1 MISNKEVLQLS
12 ELIKEEKFIDFKNKE
27 LKVGVDL
34 GTANIVLVV
43 VDEKNKPITGIIK
56 PAKVVKDG
64 VVVDYIGSISIVREL
79 KEKLEERLGSKLIY
93 ASCAIPPGIDPRST
107 KAIANVVESSDFIV
121 TNIIDEPTAAA
132 ETLKIS
138 DGAIVDLGGG
148 TTGISLLKGGKVIGS
163 WDEATGGHHMNL
175 TIAGY
180 YNIDLDKAEE
190 VKINSNSKDIFAIVK
205 PVLEKMATIV
215 KNYLEGKEVD
225 SLYLV
230 GGSSNFDGIEEL
242 FEKITGIKTYRSK
255 EALLVTP
262 LGIAKSCLGGK
273 NGK

>member
-1 MISNKEVLQLS
+1 MINNKEVLKLS
-12 ELIKEEKFIDFKNKE
+12 KLIKEDKFTDFKNSA

-43 VDEKNKPITGIIK
+43 VDEKNRPIAGAMRR
-56 PAKVVKDG
+56 AKVVRDG
-64 VVVDYIGSISIVREL
+64 IVVDYIGAINIVKEL
-79 KEKLEERLGSKLIY
+79 KKKLEDDLKTELLY

-121 TNIIDEPTAAA
+121 TNIVDEPTAAA
-132 ETLKIS
+132 ETLKIK

-148 TTGISLLKGGKVIGS
+148 TTGISLLKNGEVIGT
-163 WDEATGGHHMNL
+163 WDEPTGGHHMNL

-180 YNIDLDKAEE
+180 YNIDLDEAEE
-190 VKINSNSKDIFAIVK
+190 LKINSNNKDIFTIIK
-205 PVLEKMATIV
+205 PVLEKMASIV
-215 KNYLEGKEVD
+215 KNYLDGKEVD

-230 GGSSNFDGIEEL
+230 GGASNFSGIEDL
-242 FEKITGIKTYRSK
+242 FEKITGIKTYRSN

-273 NGK
+273 NG

>member
-1 MISNKEVLQLS
+1 MINNKEVLYLS
-12 ELIKEEKFIDFKNKE
+12 KLIKEEKFVESKNQN

-43 VDEKNKPITGIIK
+43 VDEKNKPVTGIIE

-64 VVVDYIGSISIVREL
+64 IVVDYIGAINIVRNL
-79 KEKLEERLGSKLIY
+79 KDKLEQRLGRELVY

-121 TNIIDEPTAAA
+121 TNIVDEPTAAA
-132 ETLKIS
+132 ETLKIN

-148 TTGISLLKGGKVIGS
+148 TTGISLLKNGKVIGT
-163 WDEATGGHHMNL
+163 WDEPTGGHHMNL

-180 YNIDLDKAEE
+180 YNIDLNKAEE
-190 VKINSNSKDIFAIVK
+190 LKINSNSKDIFVIVK

-215 KNYLEGKEVD
+215 KNYLENKDVQTI
-225 SLYLV
+225 YLV
-230 GGSSNFDGIEEL
+230 GGASNFDGIETL
-242 FEKITGIKTYRSK
+242 FEKITGIKTYRSN

-262 LGIAKSCLGGK
+262 LGIAKSCLGGE